1 MVLIFTN
8 SFVLCEKCKCKF
20 LKKNYQLFGAWLCSV
35 LTEVYSVYNFINS
48 HTVKM
53 TLVEMHPAQG
63 GYLRNILVFSERL
76 YISRLGEL

>member
-20 LKKNYQLFGAWLCSV
+20 LNKNYQSFGAWLCSV

-53 TLVEMHPAQG
+53 TLAERCPAQG
-63 GYLRNILVFSERL
+63 DYFA
-76 YISRLGEL
+76 